1 MKELEFNQ
9 DISQSFVNGTMA
21 GFTDYVKRRNQDSR
35 DLIVSRGGAWM
46 KGNFIDNAVANEV
59 KKLGNFNYQIKMAG
73 YSWEYLQFSYYD
85 KQSDIVNNVILKN
98 YKTLTNSI
106 SNRNNKLPDYLA
118 HDSVGN
124 IDILKEHKEKIH
136 ATGQAVQLELLPQ
149 ISTSKEKLSK
159 TNSSRFYVVGYSLGQ
174 DGGIESLKLLM
185 PNPVTNSLVEI
196 EDWKEYIAEAP
207 IQPNPDDLNLF
218 QDEKNIPEAQYD
230 DTSNMKYEIADNAE
244 EKDN

>member
-1 MKELEFNQ
+1 M
-9 DISQSFVNGTMA
+9 
-21 GFTDYVKRRNQDSR
+21 
-35 DLIVSRGGAWM
+35 
-46 KGNFIDNAVANEV
+46 
-59 KKLGNFNYQIKMAG
+59 
-73 YSWEYLQFSYYD
+73 
-85 KQSDIVNNVILKN
+85 NNVILKN